1 MTQGLMVQIRCG
13 LVLAVI
19 GAGMGLVSGGCVGTV
34 LPGIEGDPGGSTAD
48 PGGDG
53 TGTGSGAMSPGAGSG
68 SGGSAPGGGAGGS
81 SNPAVAPATFT
92 CNQNA
97 TAAVQPWRKLT
108 ATQYRN
114 TLRDL
119 LTFVLRDA
127 AGATTVLNGLT
138 GSLGR
143 LPPDERQI
151 LPQDLHGSYRRL
163 DQATEQLYVD
173 VTYDVAV
180 AAAANLTSA
189 ARLGTVVGACATD
202 GMPAN
207 DGDCLTAFIQKLGE
221 RALRRPLAADEVA
234 FYRGIYGATPGVDPA
249 GLADVIASLLTAP
262 QFLYH
267 VEHGDAAVAGKAGTF
282 KVGAYELANRLS
294 YQFWDTMPD
303 DALFAAARSGA
314 LATSDGFARELDRV
328 FKDPRTRASMDDFFR
343 DWLKLEDLK
352 PLEARNADPVFKTFA
367 AADLP
372 TATLRTQM
380 IDDALALVRH
390 FTWDVPGTFD
400 DLLSTDQAFPRGAE
414 LAKLYG
420 VPAWSG
426 TGAAPSFPAGTRPG
440 LLTRAAF
447 LATGSANTRPVMKGV
462 FVRETMLCDQ
472 LPAAPD
478 GVAANPPDLD
488 GKLSTRQVVEGL
500 TERAGTACTTCHAS
514 LINPIGFA
522 TEGFDAL
529 GRQRTDQRLFDTA
542 GREVGRAPVNTR
554 SIPQI
559 TAGDMTPSNGPAD
572 LMRLMGGSGKAHA
585 CFARQYVRFTFARWE
600 NVSTDGCLLEGLR
613 KPLASKGSL
622 ADVLKAVALAPEFQ
636 QRSFQ

>member
-1 MTQGLMVQIRCG
+1 MTQGLMVQVRCG
-13 LVLAVI
+13 MALVVI
-19 GAGMGLVSGGCVGTV
+19 GAGLGLVSGGCVGTV
-34 LPGIEGDPGGSTAD
+34 LPGMEGETGTNPAD
-48 PGGDG
+48 PSA
-53 TGTGSGAMSPGAGSG
+53 TGTT
-68 SGGSAPGGGAGGS
+68 GGSAGTNPAGQPGGRDQGG
-81 SNPAVAPATFT
+81 NGGTGPAAAPSTFS

-97 TAAVQPWRKLT
+97 VAPVQAWRKLT
-108 ATQYRN
+108 ASQYRN

-119 LTFVLRDA
+119 LAFALRDA
-127 AGATTVLNGLT
+127 NAATTVINGLSA
-138 GSLGR
+138 SLGR
-143 LPPDERQI
+143 LPADERQK

-163 DQATEQLYVD
+163 DQSTDQLYVD

-189 ARLGTVVGACATD
+189 ARLGSVFGACATD

-207 DGDCLTAFIQKLGE
+207 DSDCLSAFIQKFGE
-221 RALRRPLAADEVA
+221 RALRRPLTTDEVT
-234 FYRGIYGATPGVDPA
+234 FYRGVYGPAAGTDPA
-249 GLADVIASLLTAP
+249 GLADVVAALLTAP

-267 VEHGDAAVAGKAGTF
+267 VEHGDAAVAGKANTF
-282 KVGAYELANRLS
+282 KVGAFELANRLA

-314 LATSDGFARELDRV
+314 LLTSDGFAREVDRV
-328 FKDPRTRASMDDFFR
+328 FQDPRTRTTMDEFFR

-372 TATLRTQM
+372 TPSLRTQM
-380 IDDALALVRH
+380 IDDVLGLVRH
-390 FTWDVPGTFD
+390 FTWDQPGSFE
-400 DLLSTDQAFPRGAE
+400 DLLATDLAFPRGAE
-414 LAKLYG
+414 LARVYG
-420 VPAWSG
+420 LPSWNG
-426 TGAAPSFPAGTRPG
+426 TGSPPAFPAGSRPG

-472 LPAAPD
+472 LPPAPD

-488 GKLSTRQVVEGL
+488 PKLSTRQVVEGL
-500 TERAGTACTTCHAS
+500 TEKAGSTCSTCHAP

-529 GRQRTDQRLFDTA
+529 GRVRSDQRLFDA
-542 GREVGRAPVNTR
+542 SGKEVGRAPVNTR
-554 SIPQI
+554 SVPQI
-559 TAGDMTPSNGPAD
+559 VAGDMTPSSGPAD
-572 LMRLMGGSGKAHA
+572 LMRLIASSGKAQA
-585 CFARQYVRFTFARWE
+585 CFARQYVRYTFARWE
-600 NVSTDGCLLEGLR
+600 NLNTDGCMLERLR
-613 KPLASKGSL
+613 QPLANKGNL
-622 ADVLKAVALAPEFQ
+622 VDALKAVAMGPEFQ